1 MKQVSLTLY
10 TFDELT
16 PEVQDKVI
24 DRERFNI
31 MDRQMEISN
40 SSFRKHWPSLNSFS
54 RPVSSTGKLIIVV
67 SPTDTRLMR
76 LMRIVLIMSGKMAK
90 RFLANFRLK
99 NSAASC

>member
-16 PEVQDKVI
+16 PEVQNKVI

-40 SSFRKHWPSLNSFS
+40 SSFRKTLAKFEQLFS
-54 RPVSSTGKLIIVV
+54 TSVFNWEVDYCGFTYRYKF
-67 SPTDTRLMR
+67 MR
-76 LMRIVLIMSGKMAK
+76 LMRIVLIMSGKMA
-90 RFLANFRLK
+90 RRSLANFRLK

>member
-16 PEVQDKVI
+16 PEVQNKVI

-40 SSFRKHWPSLNSFS
+40 SSFRKTLAKFEQLFS
-54 RPVSSTGKLIIVV
+54 TSVFNWEVDYCGFTYRYKINEIDAYRFDYVRK
-67 SPTDTRLMR
+67 D
-76 LMRIVLIMSGKMAK
+76 AK